1 MWLAG
6 LGFVLFGLA
15 ALATVHAERPIAGL
29 PPRDFAI
36 ALALA
41 GAACVATGWMVDD
54 WRGRLRDG
62 IRALVAWGLILV
74 GLVGFYAYRSELGVV
89 AGRIMGELRPPG
101 SVEVAAGGEVSV
113 ARRGDGSFVFGA
125 KANGRDLR
133 FIFDTGASLVVLTH
147 ESATRIGI
155 DPKSLSFTAP
165 VATANGRTLAAAV
178 TLDTVSVGPIEARRV
193 RALVAQPGAL
203 HENLLGMSFL
213 DRLASFE
220 VRDGRLY
227 LRGRGAAS

>member
-15 ALATVHAERPIAGL
+15 AIATVHAERPILGL

-36 ALALA
+36 ALALG
-41 GAACVATGWMVDD
+41 GAASIATGWMIDD

-62 IRALVAWGLILV
+62 VRALLAWGLILF
-74 GLVGFYAYRSELGVV
+74 GLVGLYAYRFEFQGV
-89 AGRIMGELRPPG
+89 ASRIMGELRPG

-113 ARRGDGSFVFGA
+113 PRRGDGSFIFGA

-133 FIFDTGASLVVLTH
+133 FIFDTGASVVVLTH
-147 ESATRIGI
+147 EAAARIGI
-155 DPKSLSFTAP
+155 DPKGLAFTAP
-165 VATANGRTLAAAV
+165 VATANGRTFAAPV
-178 TLDTVSVGPIEARRV
+178 TLETLSVGPIEARRV

-213 DRLASFE
+213 DRLASYE
-220 VRDGRLY
+220 VREGRLY
-227 LRGRGAAS
+227 LRGRGSS

>member
-6 LGFVLFGLA
+6 VGFVLFGLA
-15 ALATVHAERPIAGL
+15 TLAAVHGERPVAGL
-29 PPRDFAI
+29 QPRDFAI

-41 GAACVATGWMVDD
+41 GAGFVATGWMIDD

-62 IRALVAWGLILV
+62 VKALLAWVLVLFGLI
-74 GLVGFYAYRSELGVV
+74 GLYAYRVEVNGV
-89 AGRIMGELRPPG
+89 AQRIMGELRPG
-101 SVEVAAGGEVSV
+101 RVEVTTAGEVSV
-113 ARRGDGSFVFGA
+113 PRRGDGSFVFGA

-147 ESATRIGI
+147 ESAARIGI
-155 DPKSLSFTAP
+155 DTGALAFNVPI
-165 VATANGRTLAAAV
+165 ATANGRTVAASV
-178 TLDTVSVGPIEARRV
+178 TLDTLAVGPIEARRV
-193 RALVAQPGAL
+193 RTLVAQPGVL
-203 HENLLGMSFL
+203 HENLMGMSFL

-227 LRGRGAAS
+227 LRGRAPAT